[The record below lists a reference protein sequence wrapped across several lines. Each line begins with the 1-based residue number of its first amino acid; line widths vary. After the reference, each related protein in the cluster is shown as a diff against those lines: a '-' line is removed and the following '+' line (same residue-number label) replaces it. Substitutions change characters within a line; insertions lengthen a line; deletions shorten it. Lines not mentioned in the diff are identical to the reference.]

1 MRTIQMHDDNQDDPP
16 YNSLVNEAAVI
27 AVATQLAHAVL
38 AGDQRQ
44 SALRHRLQR
53 VLGRTWPWL
62 APLIGKIRLDFG
74 DRISPA
80 DHDELVRSI
89 VAYPP
94 LRRAF
99 ESDGEVPRVRGWY
112 PFLPPMGAPPAR
124 LGAIDLPALATPGDL
139 ADWLGLRNGELD
151 WFAGSLRPQI
161 AANGPLWHY
170 SYRWLAKRRGGY
182 RLIEVPKPR
191 LRNLQRRILRNIL
204 DQVPV
209 HVAAHG
215 CVRGRSVASAA
226 HPHTRA
232 DVVLQIDLRDFFSSI
247 TAGRVHAV
255 FRTLGYP
262 PAAARLLTG
271 LTTHATPYSVLRGA
285 PVAEYADPRADG
297 SQWRRHA
304 VLTAPHLPQG
314 APSSPSLSNLCA
326 YRLDLRLSGA
336 AVACGV
342 RYTRYVDDLIFS
354 GDLVFARKIERF
366 KSMVYSIIVEEG
378 FEPHFQKT
386 RAQTQATGQHVVGL
400 VVNRKLN
407 VPRREFDA
415 LKALLHNCRL
425 HGPSGQNRRA
435 HPMFCQQ
442 LLGRIAR
449 VAQVNTARG
458 ERLRREFDSI
468 DWA

>member
-1 MRTIQMHDDNQDDPP
+1 MRAVQMHDNSKDDPP
-16 YNSLVNEAAVI
+16 YNSLDNEAAVI

-38 AGDQRQ
+38 AGDKRP

-53 VLGRTWPWL
+53 VLGRNWPWL
-62 APLIGKIRLDFG
+62 APLIGQIRLDFG
-74 DRISPA
+74 DGISPA
-80 DHDELVRSI
+80 EHDELVRSI

-99 ESDGEVPRVRGWY
+99 ECDGEVPRVRGWY

-139 ADWLGLRNGELD
+139 ADWLGLRSGELD

-161 AANGPLWHY
+161 AANGPPWHY
-170 SYRWLAKRRGGY
+170 SYRWLAKRCGGY

-191 LRNLQRRILRNIL
+191 LRNLQRRMLRNIL
-204 DQVPV
+204 ERVPV
-209 HVAAHG
+209 HPAAHG
-215 CVRGRSVASAA
+215 CVRGRSVVSAA
-226 HPHTRA
+226 LPHTAA
-232 DVVLQIDLRDFFSSI
+232 DVVLQIDLRDFFSSVS
-247 TAGRVHAV
+247 AGRVHAV

-262 PAAARLLTG
+262 CAAARLLTG
-271 LTTHATPYSVLRGA
+271 LATHSTPHSILRAA
-285 PVAEYADPRADG
+285 PVAEHTDPVATR
-297 SQWRRHA
+297 SQMRRHFL
-304 VLTAPHLPQG
+304 LTVPHLPQG
-314 APSSPSLSNLCA
+314 APSSPALANLCA

-336 AVACGV
+336 AAACGV
-342 RYTRYVDDLIFS
+342 SYTRYVDDLIFS
-354 GDLVFARKIERF
+354 GDLAFARKIERF
-366 KSMVYSIIVEEG
+366 KSMVYSIIEDEG

-386 RAQTQATGQHVVGL
+386 RARTQATPQHVVGL

-415 LKALLHNCRL
+415 LKALLHNCRC

-435 HPMFCQQ
+435 HPMFRQH

-449 VAQVNTARG
+449 VAQINPARG
-458 ERLRREFDSI
+458 ARLMQEFHSI